1 MERTKVDFIDV
12 MKAKTD
18 EELLVI
24 VEKNAMDYTSAALE
38 AAEEIL
44 TLRGISYKEALPYQA
59 GCFAEKYYATAR
71 RFGEYLIDS
80 AIYCALFYV
89 VAFIVGVIYGL
100 AGIEFTTTVAYII
113 ADPVLFLYYFIME
126 NTCGRTV
133 GKMILGLKVVDADGN
148 KPSVGRIA
156 LRSLFRLVPFE
167 GISFLFGNGWEKYGG
182 LRWNW
187 HDQWSKTYVVDMRK
201 VKADDAKY

>member
-24 VEKNAMDYTSAALE
+24 VEKNAMDYTLAALE

-59 GCFAEKYYATAR
+59 RCFAEKYYANER
-71 RFGEYLIDS
+71 RFGDYLIDLVV
-80 AIYCALFYV
+80 YYVLCYV
-89 VAFIVGVIYGL
+89 VGSIVGIIYGI
-100 AGIEFTTTVAYII
+100 AGVEVTTTVAYII
-113 ADPVLFLYYFIME
+113 SYPVLFLYYFIME
-126 NTCGRTV
+126 NTCGKTV

-148 KPSVGRIA
+148 QPSVGRIA